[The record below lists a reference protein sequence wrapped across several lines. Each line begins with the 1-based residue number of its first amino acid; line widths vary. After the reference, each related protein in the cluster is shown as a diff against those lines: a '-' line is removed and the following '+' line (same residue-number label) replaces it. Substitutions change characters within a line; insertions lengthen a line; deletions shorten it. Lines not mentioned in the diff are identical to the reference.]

1 MIACS
6 HCRDRQASIGRAGTI
21 PLLLTDDFVT
31 APLALQLRS
40 WHLFFL
46 AVLIWGTTWH
56 AIIYQLAEAPAEFG
70 VALRFTLA
78 GLLAFAWGL
87 RSGQP
92 LGLSGR
98 GHLLVATQGLLMY
111 SVSYLGIY
119 HAERFVPSGLV
130 AVGYSASPLMLGLAA
145 RLLWGTPLSPSLMVG
160 GVMGVL
166 GVVLIFWPELSHA
179 QADSRT
185 AWGAALTAAAVL
197 VSTAGNVVAS
207 RNKAAGLPFWT
218 SMGWGMWYG
227 AAVMWIIVAVSG
239 QWPTQPLTELSLA
252 WGLSLAYLT
261 CFGTVIAF
269 ACYLALQNRLGLAR
283 TGTIGVATPLVA
295 MVMSIAYEGYR
306 PHWISVVGIAMTL
319 AGSTLALGLWSRTHT
334 GE

>member
-1 MIACS
+1 M
-6 HCRDRQASIGRAGTI
+6 ASGHNVPSRFFSTLF
-21 PLLLTDDFVT
+21 LL
-31 APLALQLRS
+31 PALQLRT
-40 WHLFFL
+40 WHLFAI

-56 AIIYQLAEAPAEFG
+56 AIIYQLAEAPVEFG

-78 GLLAFAWGL
+78 GLLALAWG
-87 RSGQP
+87 RRIGQP
-92 LGLSGR
+92 LTLSGR
-98 GHLLVATQGLLMY
+98 GHALAATQGLLMY

-145 RLLWGTPLSPSLMVG
+145 RLLWGTPLSWPLVVG
-160 GVMGVL
+160 GSL
-166 GVVLIFWPELSHA
+166 GVCGVALIFWPELSQA
-179 QADSRT
+179 QADGRT

-227 AAVMWIIVAVSG
+227 AAVSWCIVWATG
-239 QWPTQPLTELSLA
+239 QGPSKAPSDFSLA
-252 WGLSLAYLT
+252 WTLSFVYLSV
-261 CFGTVIAF
+261 FGTVIAF
-269 ACYLALQNRLGLAR
+269 ACYLALQQRLGLAR

-295 MVMSIAYEGYR
+295 MVMSIALEGYR
-306 PHWISVVGIAMTL
+306 PQWISVVGIALTVL
-319 AGSTLALGLWSRTHT
+319 GSTLALGLWSRRTA

>member
-1 MIACS
+1 M
-6 HCRDRQASIGRAGTI
+6 ASGHNVPSGFFSTLF
-21 PLLLTDDFVT
+21 LL
-31 APLALQLRS
+31 PALQLRT
-40 WHLFFL
+40 WHLFAI

-56 AIIYQLAEAPAEFG
+56 AIIYQLAEAPVEFG

-78 GLLAFAWGL
+78 GLLALAWGW
-87 RSGQP
+87 RIGQP
-92 LGLSGR
+92 LTLSGR
-98 GHLLVATQGLLMY
+98 GHALAATQGLLMY

-145 RLLWGTPLSPSLMVG
+145 RLLWGTPLSWPLVVG
-160 GVMGVL
+160 GSL
-166 GVVLIFWPELSHA
+166 GVCGVALIFWPELSHA
-179 QADSRT
+179 QADGRT

-227 AAVMWIIVAVSG
+227 AAVSWCIVWATG
-239 QWPTQPLTELSLA
+239 QGPSKAPSDFSLA
-252 WGLSLAYLT
+252 WTLSFVYLSV
-261 CFGTVIAF
+261 FGTVIAF
-269 ACYLALQNRLGLAR
+269 ACYLALQQRLGLAR

-295 MVMSIAYEGYR
+295 MVMSIALEGYR
-306 PHWISVVGIAMTL
+306 PQWISVVGIALTVL
-319 AGSTLALGLWSRTHT
+319 GSTLALGLWSRRTA